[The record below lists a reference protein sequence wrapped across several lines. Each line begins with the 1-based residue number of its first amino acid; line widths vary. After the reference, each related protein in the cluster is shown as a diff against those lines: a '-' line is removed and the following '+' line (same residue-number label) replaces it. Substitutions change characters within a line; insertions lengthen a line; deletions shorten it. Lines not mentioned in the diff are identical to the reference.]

1 MGKDKK
7 FNFKKKKQGSKGSG
21 HKIGHQGANGTLQ
34 QINSAIGGSDKIF
47 NGGSPILFNAVR
59 SVILRVFKELNVNQ
73 YVQFEP
79 GTAVEDILEH
89 TFNLPEPTVAGM
101 VDAVIAQHIAN
112 RAIRHQAAVNHTNNS
127 GLPVN
132 VINQK
137 LNDLV
142 IYNEQQLENIE
153 MSRQKL
159 MDSFNSQ
166 HQNWVKEKE
175 KFEVIQTSLMKAF
188 TRCFGVTTLN
198 TVKQYIDHGR
208 FRRAWYEICIQN
220 ATAGAGQMNTA
231 VLLDEVNSL
240 TFNAETTSFASLES
254 NMQML
259 EEQLVEHGEAPSTDE
274 HRLYLLMKVLK
285 TSPGGEFEDQVKH
298 VEMAAMAYAEARQ
311 LFIRRAAVIAS
322 SKTLDGLH
330 QKAKQQSEQDA
341 AALNKINQ
349 EKDKGKQKKK
359 CTNCGKTNHFTKDC
373 FFLNKECNR
382 CGEMGHFAKD
392 CTNDVME
399 VDKSEKKGDKSVGK
413 SSQSFG
419 SKFNKNSKAYYE
431 SLLLTKGDL
440 YAATCHQTDHLIGDK
455 VAHVLLLMYGP
466 TVCAMRLIRIIL
478 DSGASTHM
486 LPKSMLCSNYRKS
499 EGLVRL
505 GDTENTLSIM
515 GIGDTSMD
523 SISDVLDVAG
533 LLVGILSVSRFDQN
547 QFRTE
552 FVNGKGNVYDVQGRL
567 VLSTTLQSDG
577 MYLVDPEYVEY
588 LMTGSSPGIEQVRRQ
603 ISSVSVHYGETENVL
618 RNEEGPVQ
626 PSEGVSNHPDSAG
639 VSTNTKQTKVVQ
651 PWTFNSING
660 TSTNGCMELSTI
672 PVSDGENHPSSTTT
686 TTALEGETRSTRGMN
701 KAHGANTNDD
711 IYTILDTTGLNPLDI
726 LHRQMGHIGAARI
739 KSMIKDGAIKGCK
752 YTWKSIK
759 DLELG
764 PCNDCLAGRMRAK
777 PEGKTTDH
785 PWKPLEK
792 IAIDYKG
799 DFPRKAVGDY
809 RGFMLLVDYATNW
822 VHADLVKSKS
832 EHTRVL
838 QDFKINFHLKY
849 DKVWKVLQSDSESI
863 FKSKRVAQWLRKN
876 EVRLTLSTPYQH
888 WQNGQVEVYVRIV
901 MDKTR
906 TVMTVYNTP
915 IKYWGYA
922 VTYVCYTLNY
932 TTNSNTNMSAY
943 EALTGE
949 KPDISHFVPFY
960 APGVYHLTKDER
972 KDPWSPKAKPCRMLG
987 YADKYK
993 RAYHILNVE
1002 TGRVIVRENCVFN
1015 LTEAAVEIDEI
1026 EVDQGEDRDD
1036 IDEFDIMIDD
1046 SDNEETDDDDDVSE
1060 AEVVNEEELGLPDLA
1075 FDPNI
1080 EQEEE
1085 VDYGGDYPY
1094 WPEEL
1099 WYITNPE
1106 ELPTTYT
1113 LYGDWRYH
1121 VLLAAGV
1128 IPPLPPNPKSVE
1140 EALRG
1145 EHADKWEAAITKELD
1160 QFRLRNTFGPAE
1172 QEGQGMKTKLILYYK
1187 YDGDYNLVCKA
1198 RLVVCGYSQRKGI
1211 DYFETYSPTTTT
1223 TTVFMLLAL
1232 AGIRNGFLC
1241 SFDVSAA
1248 FLEGKADTKMFA
1260 WLPKSIDLEEISR
1273 RIEILGNWYG
1283 SKQAGKIWND
1293 LYDEIVRAMDFERN
1307 IDNPCLYKWVLGS
1320 DYIYQTVHVDDG
1332 MMLCSTR
1339 QIAIEFME
1347 ALLTRV
1353 RKAVLFE
1360 EVKLYLSMDI
1370 TRSDDGRM
1378 FRVSQQRYI
1387 EDNFQGK
1394 TRRYNTPMSTT
1405 TNLRVAEPN
1414 SDNESLLPVTGKLR
1428 YLADRTRPDIL
1439 VALGEVSTGGAEE
1452 PSDEHCQVADRIQSY
1467 LCNSA
1472 DRALLLGGYGAVE
1485 LFGYCDAAYISTGNS
1500 KSRLGSCLFL
1510 NYDCG
1515 AISSISRNDTTVSHS
1530 STEAEIKAID
1540 MISREIVSVRAQLEF
1555 LGYEQ
1560 KKPTKIC
1567 VDNRS
1572 AIEIC
1577 KTLKVRSAVKHI
1589 NVRIN
1594 YIRELINAR
1603 VIELVF
1609 VPSKYNVAD
1618 VLTKALARLDHE
1630 RHTKILL
1637 EGHEGNVEED
1647 ILMYVQTYEYYCN
1660 MISNDEAEDALLNEM
1675 CI

>member
-1 MGKDKK
+1 MGKK
-7 FNFKKKKQGSKGSG
+7 FNWKKKDSKKTGL
-21 HKIGHQGANGTLQ
+21 KAGHQGANSTLQ
-34 QINSAIGGSDKIF
+34 QINSAIGGQDKIF
-47 NGGSPILFNAVR
+47 NGGSPILFNAVKG
-59 SVILRVFKELNVNQ
+59 VIMRVFKELNVNQ
-73 YVQFEP
+73 YVQYAP
-79 GTAVEDILEH
+79 GTLAGDIVEH
-89 TFNLPEPTVAGM
+89 AFNLPEPTVAN
-101 VDAVIAQHIAN
+101 VIDAVIAQQIAN
-112 RAIRHQAAVNHTNNS
+112 RALRHAAAINHTNTS
-127 GLPVN
+127 GMAANL
-132 VINQK
+132 INQK
-137 LNDLV
+137 LNDLNT
-142 IYNEQQLENIE
+142 YNEQQLETIE
-153 MSRQKL
+153 MSRPRL
-159 MDSFNSQ
+159 LDSFNSQ

-175 KFEVIQTSLMKAF
+175 KFEMIQTSLMKAF
-188 TRCFGVTTLN
+188 NRCFGVTTLS
-198 TVKQYIDHGR
+198 TVKQYIDNGR
-208 FRRAWYEICIQN
+208 FRRAWYEICTQN
-220 ATAGAGQMNTA
+220 AAAGAGQMNTA
-231 VLLDEVNSL
+231 VLLNEVNNMK
-240 TFNAETTSFASLES
+240 FNAETTSFPSLES
-254 NMQML
+254 NLQML

-274 HRLYLLMKVLK
+274 HRLYLLMKVLR
-285 TSPGGEFEDQVKH
+285 TSPGKEFENQVNH
-298 VEMAAMAYAEARQ
+298 VEMAALGYAEARQ

-322 SKTLDGLH
+322 NKTLAGVNMTAH
-330 QKAKQQSEQDA
+330 QQGESDI

-349 EKDKGKQKKK
+349 DKNGDKQKKK
-359 CTNCGKTNHFTKDC
+359 CSNCGKQNHYTKDC
-373 FFLNKECNR
+373 FFLNRECNR
-382 CGEMGHFAKD
+382 CGQKGHFAKN
-392 CTNDVME
+392 CKNDVME
-399 VDKSEKKGDKSVGK
+399 VDNDKKGDNAVG

-419 SKFNKNSKAYYE
+419 SKFNKNSKVYHDDF
-431 SLLLTKGDL
+431 LLTTENQ
-440 YAATCHQTDHLIGDK
+440 YTATSHQTDHLIGDK
-455 VAHVLLLMYGP
+455 VANYLLHMIGP
-466 TVCAMRLIRIIL
+466 IVCAMRLIRIIL

-486 LPKSMLCSNYRKS
+486 LPKNMLCCNYRKS
-499 EGLVRL
+499 KGLVRL

-533 LLVGILSVSRFDQN
+533 LLIGILSVSRFDKI

-552 FVNGKGNVYDVQGRL
+552 FINGKGNVYDVQGQL
-567 VLSTTLQSDG
+567 VLSSTLQSDG

-588 LMTGSSPGIEQVRRQ
+588 LMTRSSPGIEQIRRQ
-603 ISSVSVHYGETENVL
+603 VSSVSVHYCETDDVL
-618 RNEEGPVQ
+618 HNEEGPVKR
-626 PSEGVSNHPDSAG
+626 SEMVSNLSDDTGA
-639 VSTNTKQTKVVQ
+639 STHTKLTKVVQ
-651 PWTFNSING
+651 PWTLKSING
-660 TSTNGCMELSTI
+660 TSTNDCMELSTI

-686 TTALEGETRSTRGMN
+686 TTALEGETRTTRDI
-701 KAHGANTNDD
+701 KHAHGAYTNDD
-711 IYTILDTTGLNPLDI
+711 IYTIFNTTGLNPLDI
-726 LHRQMGHIGAARI
+726 LHRQMGHMGAARI
-739 KSMIKDGAIKGCK
+739 KSMLKEGAIKGCK

-764 PCNDCLAGRMRAK
+764 PCDHCMVGRMRAK

-785 PWKPLEK
+785 DWKPLEK

-799 DFPRKAVGDY
+799 DFARKAVGDY

-822 VHADLVKSKS
+822 VHADLVKSKN

-838 QDFKINFHLKY
+838 QDFKINFTLKY

-901 MDKTR
+901 MDKAR

-922 VTYVCYTLNY
+922 VTYICYTLNH
-932 TTNSNTNMSAY
+932 TTNTNTNMSAY
-943 EALTGE
+943 EALTGQ
-949 KPDISHFVPFY
+949 KPDISNFVPFY
-960 APGVYHLTKDER
+960 APGVYHLTNDER
-972 KDPWSPKAKPCRMLG
+972 KGPWAPKAKPCRMLG
-987 YADKYK
+987 YADQYK
-993 RAYHILNVE
+993 RAYYILNIE

-1026 EVDQGEDRDD
+1026 DVDQGEDRDD
-1036 IDEFDIMIDD
+1036 IDEFEIMIED
-1046 SDNEETDDDDDVSE
+1046 SDDEETDDDNDVSDD
-1060 AEVVNEEELGLPDLA
+1060 EVENEDVLGLPDIEL
-1075 FDPNI
+1075 DPNLGV
-1080 EQEEE
+1080 QEEF
-1085 VDYGGDYPY
+1085 DYGGDNPY
-1094 WPEEL
+1094 WH
-1099 WYITNPE
+1099 ITNT
-1106 ELPTTYT
+1106 ELTTTYS
-1113 LYGDWRYH
+1113 LYGDWRHH
-1121 VLLAAGV
+1121 VLLIAGV
-1128 IPPLPPNPKSVE
+1128 ILPLPPNPKSVE
-1140 EALRG
+1140 EALRSD
-1145 EHADKWEAAITKELD
+1145 HADKWETAITKELD

-1198 RLVVCGYSQRKGI
+1198 RMVVCGYSQRKGI

-1223 TTVFMLLAL
+1223 TTVFMILAL

-1260 WLPKSIDLEEISR
+1260 WLPKSIDMDNISK

-1293 LYDEIVRAMDFERN
+1293 LYDKIVREMDFERN
-1307 IDNPCLYKWVLGS
+1307 IDNPCLYRWVQGS

-1339 QIAIEFME
+1339 KIAIEFMD

-1370 TRSDDGRM
+1370 VRSDDGRM
-1378 FRVSQQRYI
+1378 FQVSQQRYVK
-1387 EDNFQGK
+1387 ENFQGQA
-1394 TRRYNTPMSTT
+1394 RNYNTPMSTT

-1414 SDNESLLPVTGKLR
+1414 KSNESLLPITGKLR

-1439 VALGEVSTGGAEE
+1439 VALGEVSTGGAES

-1500 KSRLGSCLFL
+1500 KSRLGSCLFV

-1515 AISSISRNDTTVSHS
+1515 AISSISRNDTTISHS

-1540 MISREIVSVRAQLEF
+1540 MICREIVSVRAQLEF

-1560 KKPTKIC
+1560 MQPTKIC

-1618 VLTKALARLDHE
+1618 VLTKALARQDHE

-1637 EGHEGNVEED
+1637 EGHTGNVEED
-1647 ILMYVQTYEYYCN
+1647 ILMCIQTYEYYCN
-1660 MISNDEAEDALLNEM
+1660 MISNSEAEDALINDL